1 MAKQQDD
8 NIVKVPREEYLHLI
22 RLKNYVNNW
31 CRDYYQCKK
40 CGHYNPI
47 GNICIFC
54 GKDNS

>member
-31 CRDYYQCKK
+31 C
-40 CGHYNPI
+40 
-47 GNICIFC
+47 
-54 GKDNS
+54 